1 MSLRSQILGSLIT
14 FGLLACGST
23 TNGGGSIAPLSGA
36 SGSAG
41 QTAVQ
46 GGSGGVGSAGGAG
59 SAGSNAAGAPG
70 SAGSGGAAPVTCAP
84 FSDPGATAPAAGLGN
99 VVPLPVTSTLS
110 SGAFALR
117 SAAGIYVEPGT
128 PELLAIGQFLAE
140 KLKPA
145 TGYALPVAV
154 TTGAPCPGNV
164 YLTTVAS
171 DSTLGA
177 EGYSLTVEP
186 QLVRLSA
193 PQAAGIFRGV
203 QTIRQLLP
211 AAIDSATPQ
220 AGPWAIAAGTVRDF
234 PRFPWRGVMLD
245 VARHFFGVAD
255 VEKFVDLA
263 SFYKINTLHLHLSDD
278 QGFRIAINA
287 WPNLTTIGGSTEVGG
302 GAGGFYSQADYS
314 AIVAYAQAR
323 YITVVPEVDM
333 PGHTNAALASYA
345 SLNCNGQAPA
355 LRTDT
360 DVGYSSLC
368 VSSDTTYQ
376 FVGDVIQELAA
387 ITPGSYFHVGG
398 DEAKATSAADF
409 NTFFGKVQ
417 PLVQNAGKRVIGWD
431 ALGALDNLSAMA
443 VVQYWTSADNAHAA
457 IAQQAKILMSPAN
470 KAYMDMKYNASIT
483 LGQNWAG
490 YIDEQTG
497 YEWDPATLVPGVAE
511 TNLVGLEAPLWTET
525 LQTLAD
531 LEYMAYPRLPGYA
544 EIGWSS
550 ATGRSWDEYKT
561 RIASHGPRLRAWN
574 VNFYQSNEIPWQ

>member
-1 MSLRSQILGSLIT
+1 MYLRSQILSSLIT

-23 TNGGGSIAPLSGA
+23 ANGGNNSDAPVAGA

-41 QTAVQ
+41 QATAQ
-46 GGSGGVGSAGGAG
+46 GGSSGGGSSGGA
-59 SAGSNAAGAPG
+59 SSNTAGASG
-70 SAGSGGAAPVTCAP
+70 SGGSGGAAPVTCAP
-84 FSDPGATAPAAGLGN
+84 FTDPGATTPAAGLGN
-99 VVPLPVTSTLS
+99 VVPLPVTSTLG
-110 SGAFALR
+110 SGAFALQ
-117 SAAGIYVEPGT
+117 STAGIYVEPGT
-128 PELLAIGQFLAE
+128 PELLAVGQFLAD

-145 TGYALPVAV
+145 TGYALPVAT
-154 TTGAPCPGNV
+154 TTGAPCPGNL

-177 EGYSLTVEP
+177 EGYSLSIDP
-186 QLVRLSA
+186 KLVRISA
-193 PQAAGIFRGV
+193 PQAAGLFRGA

-211 AAIDSATPQ
+211 AAIDGTTVQP
-220 AGPWAIAAGTVRDF
+220 GPWAIAAGTVRDF

-255 VEKFVDLA
+255 VEKFIDLA

-278 QGFRIAINA
+278 QGFRIAINT

-302 GAGGFYSQADYS
+302 GPGGFYSQADYS
-314 AIVAYAQAR
+314 ALVAYAGAR
-323 YITVVPEVDM
+323 YITVVPEIDM

-360 DVGYSSLC
+360 AVGYSSLC

-376 FVGDVIQELAA
+376 FVGDVINELAA
-387 ITPGSYFHVGG
+387 ITPGSYLHVGG

-417 PLVQNAGKRVIGWD
+417 PLVQTAGKHVIGWD
-431 ALGALDNLSAMA
+431 ALGALDDLSPMSI
-443 VVQYWTSADNAHAA
+443 VQYWTSAANATAA
-457 IAQQAKILMSPAN
+457 LAQQAKILMSPAN
-470 KAYMDMKYNASIT
+470 KAYMDMKYNASIS

-497 YEWDPATLVPGVAE
+497 YEWDPATLVPGVGE
-511 TNLVGLEAPLWTET
+511 TDLIGLEAPLWTET

-550 ATGRSWDEYKT
+550 ASGRTWDDYKT
-561 RIASHGPRLRAWN
+561 RLASHGPRLRAWN
-574 VNFYQSNEIPWQ
+574 VNFYQSSEIPWQ